1 MYDSEW
7 AALAE
12 FHFNKK
18 NLVEEIYCL
27 CSRVFTRNGKYDLQ
41 DNPSEECANENI
53 EELDYVIVPS
63 KLKEQSDNCALN
75 WHDYWAHNGERL
87 IWESWIAKYSSYI
100 NPEFTQTLCDPT
112 SVSKQS
118 SLDKPESACSL
129 KLSFDSTSPHQDSS
143 DYSATLECSIS
154 NEPKNEV
161 IEKNRMLVRNLSGSE
176 SYDKLNREGEGWNPL
191 SPISN
196 DYETEIE
203 RLITSR
209 CDSHT
214 GSSSRTVDSMTNV
227 TRMTVS
233 SIDLSESS
241 KSSESFSSVSSVQS
255 SLTSTSSEEV
265 EDTATHE
272 HEWNELWAH
281 HYEQE
286 YYEHYKNFAQTSDQ
300 DHKPVSEDKS
310 DRRTHDEDTNLLSSI
325 LSLMRMDETNEDD
338 CSVPNQMNLM
348 GLPTSFGSR
357 KLKKTAHTSRS
368 NVKKGEQSSRDQIRA
383 AFNLIGMR
391 IQESNSEGLV
401 GSFDYKMKNIQRQN
415 DMLKMNKHIRFDDDG
430 LTIPEEDEVTV
441 QNSLQDEL
449 LGIIPSSSTEDEAE
463 TGGSD
468 LNNEANKRNR
478 KKRKKRKRKF
488 DLPLEIAANPKLRK
502 FWQRRYTLFSKFDE
516 GIWLD
521 EESWFSVT
529 PELIAKNTAQRLRSD
544 VVIDAFCGAG
554 GNTIQLAQTC
564 NRVIAIDIDVNKINF
579 ARHNAKIYKVADRI
593 EFIVGD
599 FFQLAKTLK
608 GDVVFLSPPWGG
620 PEYLNRSTYDLE
632 CLQPRPLTALME
644 AARKI
649 TQNVCL
655 FLPRNCN
662 TYQLITAAGPGGR
675 VELEQNF
682 LNKKLVAL
690 TAYYG
695 NLIKEVLF

>member
-7 AALAE
+7 AALAV

-18 NLVEEIYCL
+18 HLAEEIYCL
-27 CSRVFTRNGKYDLQ
+27 CSRVFTWNCKYDLQ

-53 EELDYVIVPS
+53 EELDYEIVPS
-63 KLKEQSDNCALN
+63 QLIEQGDNCDLN
-75 WHDYWAHNGERL
+75 WHDYWALNGERL

-100 NPEFTQTLCDPT
+100 NPEFTQTLCDQS

-129 KLSFDSTSPHQDSS
+129 KLSFDSASPHLDSS

-154 NEPKNEV
+154 NEPKHEV

-191 SPISN
+191 SPLSN

-265 EDTATHE
+265 DDTATHE
-272 HEWNELWAH
+272 HEWNDLWAH

-286 YYEHYKNFAQTSDQ
+286 YYEHYKKFAQNSVQ
-300 DHKPVSEDKS
+300 NHKSVTEDKS
-310 DRRTHDEDTNLLSSI
+310 HDEDTNLLSSI

-357 KLKKTAHTSRS
+357 KLKKAVHTPRS

-391 IQESNSEGLV
+391 IQESNSEALV

-430 LTIPEEDEVTV
+430 LIIPEEDEVTV
-441 QNSLQDEL
+441 QNSHQDEL

-463 TGGSD
+463 TGGND
-468 LNNEANKRNR
+468 LNNETNRRNR
-478 KKRKKRKRKF
+478 KRRKKRKRKL
-488 DLPLEIAANPKLRK
+488 DLPLEIAENPKLRK

-516 GIWLD
+516 GIRLD

-529 PELIAKNTAQRLRSD
+529 PELIAKNTARRLRCD

-579 ARHNAKIYKVADRI
+579 AKHNAEIYKVADRI

-599 FFQLAKTLK
+599 FFQLAKSLK

-632 CLQPRPLTALME
+632 YLQPRPLTALME
-644 AARKI
+644 AVRKV

-690 TAYYG
+690 TAYFG
-695 NLIKEVLF
+695 NLIKEV